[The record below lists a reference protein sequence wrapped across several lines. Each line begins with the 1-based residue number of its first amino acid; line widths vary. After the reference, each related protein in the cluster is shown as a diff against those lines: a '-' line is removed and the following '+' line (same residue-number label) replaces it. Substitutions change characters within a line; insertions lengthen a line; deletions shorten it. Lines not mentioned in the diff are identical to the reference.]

1 MRIVRKIKEENK
13 GVKFVYTKR
22 RIHVVTELGNGS
34 CNLGNIED
42 RKSYTKEE
50 INEKIDRKTLRIP
63 KCDHCLA
70 SEDVE
75 FEETD

>member
-22 RIHVVTELGNGS
+22 RIHAVTELGNGS
-34 CNLGNIED
+34 CNLGPKK
-42 RKSYTKEE
+42 RKTYSKEE
-50 INEKIDRKTLRIP
+50 IYEKIDRKTLRIP

>member
-34 CNLGNIED
+34 CNFGTKK
-42 RKSYTKEE
+42 RKTYSKEE
-50 INEKIDRKTLRIP
+50 IYEKIDRKTLRIP